1 MATIEAEYEQQQ
13 KKDFAYYLAHQD
25 ELVESYNGKYIVL
38 KHSEVIGAY
47 DSDIEAVTETQKEH
61 PLGTF
66 LVQKVSPGNQD
77 YTATFHSRARLA

>member
-13 KKDFAYYLAHQD
+13 KDFAYYLAHQD
-25 ELVESYNGKYIVL
+25 ELVEIYNGKYIVL
-38 KHSEVIGAY
+38 KHSEVIGVY

-66 LVQKVSPGNQD
+66 LVQKVSSGNQD
-77 YTATFHSRARLA
+77 YTATFHSRVRLA